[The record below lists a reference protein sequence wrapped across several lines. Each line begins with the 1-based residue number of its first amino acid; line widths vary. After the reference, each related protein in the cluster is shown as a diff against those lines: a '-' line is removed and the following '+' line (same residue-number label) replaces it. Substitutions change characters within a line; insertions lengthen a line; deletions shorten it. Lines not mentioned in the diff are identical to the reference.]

1 MAKRSPKVRKT
12 YDNARH
18 QEGLTTRLQRTA
30 RNASFF
36 VHPGIPVVTMLTEL
50 VLTKSRHKVPLK
62 AITGLLVAGAVVFV
76 SVGWKLLFLA
86 HLELAPALQ
95 TFLAAE
101 DSDFGP
107 VRDLVQERKT
117 AWLVQPLVTVVP
129 LGLGLGAVAAM
140 WRARRQADWR
150 TDDNKPPAPLTRRQQ
165 VKARSKAETAMVKQV
180 QKDRKKAT
188 AWQDT
193 KPVVGFDAEGKPAR
207 LPGAVWKD
215 HMLVTGPTGVGKTTT
230 LTRLA
235 RVPLVEWQ
243 SAGWAQ
249 IFFDFKASPDVV
261 ADLTAMAEA
270 TGRKLFVVSVDGTQ
284 TINPL
289 ATGTPL
295 QIASRI
301 MATLEAAADGGF
313 SEPHYRVAGERLL
326 ITSAVAMCDLA
337 DRKVLKKSGAP
348 WRRSLDDLAMLLN
361 PADLFG
367 VEPLL
372 LGNAKERV
380 HILGSW
386 SERELDDAAG
396 VAARIKLWTETQAG
410 PVCRWS
416 ATGVDIKSIIDDGD
430 MLLLSLDGDGSKA
443 AASQIGNLV
452 LGQLLG
458 LASEMTQQR
467 WPDGRDARVQVI
479 LDEFGVLGGEM
490 LTAFFERSRSAGMSV
505 IVSTQTDGTLKLV
518 SDSFHETVLAN
529 AATWVM
535 HRQPIDAEDRAGFLG
550 TVDSWAETLQVQEDS
565 GVIGDVAQG
574 TGVGS
579 LRAVQSFK
587 ISPNELRSLGVGQ
600 VIIANGGREILERV
614 TVVPW
619 PEDVDVDAT
628 ELPTDVPVKKP
639 VIALPVTSLP
649 SEDVTDSV
657 DVVTLPQDAPQVPAP
672 EVKPPAD
679 APEPAPEPF
688 GSSEEWGFAPDE
700 VEAP

>member
-12 YDNARH
+12 FDNARH
-18 QEGLTTRLQRTA
+18 EEGLTTRLQRTA
-30 RNASFF
+30 RTASFF
-36 VHPGIPVVTMLTEL
+36 VHPGIPVIAMLTEL

-62 AITGLLVAGAVVFV
+62 AVSAVLVAGAVVFV

-86 HLELAPALQ
+86 HLELAAVLQ

-101 DSDFGP
+101 NSDVGP
-107 VRDLVQERKT
+107 IRDLVQERKVV
-117 AWLVQPLVTVVP
+117 WLVQPLVTVIP

-150 TDDNKPPAPLTRRQQ
+150 TDEHKPPPPLTERQQ
-165 VKARSKAETAMVKQV
+165 VKARSKAETAMVKRV
-180 QKDRKKAT
+180 HKDRKKAT

-193 KPVVGFDAEGKPAR
+193 KPVIGFDAEGQPAT

-243 SAGWAQ
+243 PAGWAQ

-270 TGRKLFVVSVDGTQ
+270 TGRELFVVSVDGTQ

-326 ITSAVAMCDLA
+326 ITAAVAMCDLA
-337 DRKVLKKSGAP
+337 DRKVLTKSGDP
-348 WRRSLDDLAMLLN
+348 WRRSLDDLATLLN
-361 PADLFG
+361 PT
-367 VEPLL
+367 EL
-372 LGNAKERV
+372 LGVQSLLIGDAHQRV
-380 HILGSW
+380 QILGSW
-386 SERELDDAAG
+386 SERELADAAG

-416 ATGVDIKSIIDDGD
+416 PTGVDIKTIIDDGH

-443 AASQIGNLV
+443 AASQIGNLM

-458 LASEMTQQR
+458 LASDMTQQR

-518 SDSFHETVLAN
+518 SDSFYETVLAN

-600 VIIANGGREILERV
+600 IIIANGGLQILERV

-619 PEDVDVDAT
+619 PEDVEVDAT
-628 ELPTDVPVKKP
+628 EISAEMPMKAPESVVSVLSWPDDEATDPV
-639 VIALPVTSLP
+639 
-649 SEDVTDSV
+649 E
-657 DVVTLPQDAPQVPAP
+657 VVTLPPEVPAATGSAS
-672 EVKPPAD
+672 ED

-688 GSSEEWGFAPDE
+688 GSSEEWGFAPEE
-700 VEAP
+700 VDAR